1 MSLERE
7 RGGRELRERDRREIY
22 LFSTG
27 NLFQQIY
34 VLRSKFFHFDNKLT
48 TASFLAYYRW
58 L

>member
-34 VLRSKFFHFDNKLT
+34 VLRSKFF
-48 TASFLAYYRW
+48 SFR
-58 L
+58 